1 MNFPMEATRPEIS
14 CIFQRDNG
22 REPTSL
28 LSLVDIFQERSSAK
42 GVEKISMKIGKK
54 TGGV

>member
-42 GVEKISMKIGKK
+42 GFEKISRKTGEK